1 MLVLLG
7 KMSYI
12 IYRKLR
18 DSLLPKKDNE
28 NEKDTL
34 LIN

>member
-7 KMSYI
+7 NISYI

-18 DSLLPKKDNE
+18 DSLIPKKDNE
-28 NEKDTL
+28 NENAL
-34 LIN
+34 LVN

>member
-18 DSLLPKKDNE
+18 EILILKKDNE
-28 NEKDTL
+28 NENAL
-34 LIN
+34 LVN

>member
-1 MLVLLG
+1 MLDYSRFYG
-7 KMSYI
+7 YI

-28 NEKDTL
+28 NENAL
-34 LIN
+34 LVN

>member
-18 DSLLPKKDNE
+18 EILISKKDNE
-28 NEKDTL
+28 NENAL
-34 LIN
+34 LVN

>member
-7 KMSYI
+7 KMYYI

-18 DSLLPKKDNE
+18 EILILKKDNE
-28 NEKDTL
+28 NENAL
-34 LIN
+34 LVN

>member
-1 MLVLLG
+1 MLDKIEILP
-7 KMSYI
+7 YI

-28 NEKDTL
+28 NENAL
-34 LIN
+34 LVN

>member
-28 NEKDTL
+28 NENAL